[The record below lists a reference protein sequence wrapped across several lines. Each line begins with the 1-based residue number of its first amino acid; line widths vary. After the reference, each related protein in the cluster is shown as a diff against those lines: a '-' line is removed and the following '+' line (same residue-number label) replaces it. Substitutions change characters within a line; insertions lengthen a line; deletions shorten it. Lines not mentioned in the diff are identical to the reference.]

1 MLQCLSIIS
10 VILLENFIFSNLL
23 VFLSPTRHH
32 HLEPIIIEYQLK
44 SVQLSTHHQC
54 HISIVTMSSPVLTPW
69 SPKKNFHHSSW
80 SHWWTGVFCQL
91 SRWKIN
97 KLYRHIEWR
106 RVIVTYYNLITV
118 ITIISPAQITNFTV
132 AEK

>member
-1 MLQCLSIIS
+1 MSFHHKCHTVRKLHFFKSFGLSVS
-10 VILLENFIFSNLL
+10 YS
-23 VFLSPTRHH
+23 SSSSR
-32 HLEPIIIEYQLK
+32 
-44 SVQLSTHHQC
+44 THHYRVSTKIC
-54 HISIVTMSSPVLTPW
+54 AIVHQSPMSYLHCDHVQPCANAVVT
-69 SPKKNFHHSSW
+69 KKNFHHSSW